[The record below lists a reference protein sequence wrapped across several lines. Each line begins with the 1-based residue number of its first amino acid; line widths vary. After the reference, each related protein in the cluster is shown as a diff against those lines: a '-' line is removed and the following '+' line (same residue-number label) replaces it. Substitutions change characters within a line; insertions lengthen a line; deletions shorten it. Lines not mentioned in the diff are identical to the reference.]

1 MYYGWYFDPT
11 MLLILPALLLAMWAQ
26 FRVQSTFRKYS
37 DVPSA
42 QGWTAAEMAADLLA
56 RNGLGDVRVERV
68 RGSLTDHYDPRTNTL
83 RLSDTVYGST
93 SLAALG
99 VAAHECGHAM
109 QEAEG
114 YKPLRIR
121 EKIVPVA
128 QIGSWAAMPLFV
140 LGLVM
145 SWEPLLTAGIIVFS
159 LVVAFYLVTLPV
171 EFDASGRALE
181 QLEGGGYLSSAET
194 DDAGRV
200 LRAAALT
207 YVAAALQA
215 VLQLLRLLVLA
226 GGNRRNRDEF

>member
-1 MYYGWYFDPT
+1 

-68 RGSLTDHYDPRTNTL
+68 RGSLTVHYDPRTNTL

-128 QIGSWAAMPLFV
+128 QIGSWATMPLFV

-226 GGNRRNRDEF
+226 GGNRRNRD

>member
-37 DVPSA
+37 DAPSA

-56 RNGLGDVRVERV
+56 RNGLGDVRIERV

-226 GGNRRNRDEF
+226 GGNRRNRD

>member
-11 MLLILPALLLAMWAQ
+11 MLLILPALLLALWAQ

-56 RNGLGDVRVERV
+56 RNGLGSVRIERV

-207 YVAAALQA
+207 
-215 VLQLLRLLVLA
+215 
-226 GGNRRNRDEF
+226 

>member
-1 MYYGWYFDPT
+1 MYYGWYFAPT

-37 DVPSA
+37 DAPSA

-226 GGNRRNRDEF
+226 GGNRRNRD

>member
-159 LVVAFYLVTLPV
+159 LVVAIYLVTLPV

-226 GGNRRNRDEF
+226 GGNRRNRD

>member
-56 RNGLGDVRVERV
+56 RNGLGDVRIERV

-83 RLSDTVYGST
+83 RLSETVYGST

-109 QEAEG
+109 QQAQG

-215 VLQLLRLLVLA
+215 VLQLLRLVILA
-226 GGNRRNRDEF
+226 GGNRRNRD

>member
-1 MYYGWYFDPT
+1 MYYGSYDPT
-11 MLLILPALLLAMWAQ
+11 MLLVLPALLLALWAQ
-26 FRVQSTFRKYS
+26 FRVQLTFRKYS
-37 DVPSA
+37 RVQSQ
-42 QGWTAAEMAADLLA
+42 QGWTAAQMAADLLE
-56 RNGLGDVRVERV
+56 RSGLSDVRIERV
-68 RGSLTDHYDPRTNTL
+68 RGSLTDHYDPRDNTL
-83 RLSDTVYGST
+83 RLSETVYDS
-93 SLAALG
+93 SSIAALG

-226 GGNRRNRDEF
+226 GGNRRNRD

>member
-37 DVPSA
+37 DAPSA

-171 EFDASGRALE
+171 EFDASGRALG

-226 GGNRRNRDEF
+226 GGNRRNRD

>member
-56 RNGLGDVRVERV
+56 RTGLGSVRIERV

-226 GGNRRNRDEF
+226 GGNRRNRD

>member
-56 RNGLGDVRVERV
+56 RNGLGDVRIERV

-226 GGNRRNRDEF
+226 GGNRRNRD

>member
-99 VAAHECGHAM
+99 VAIVI
-109 QEAEG
+109 
-114 YKPLRIR
+114 IR
-121 EKIVPVA
+121 VIRKKTKK
-128 QIGSWAAMPLFV
+128 Q
-140 LGLVM
+140 
-145 SWEPLLTAGIIVFS
+145 
-159 LVVAFYLVTLPV
+159 
-171 EFDASGRALE
+171 RK
-181 QLEGGGYLSSAET
+181 
-194 DDAGRV
+194 
-200 LRAAALT
+200 
-207 YVAAALQA
+207 
-215 VLQLLRLLVLA
+215 
-226 GGNRRNRDEF
+226 

>member
-42 QGWTAAEMAADLLA
+42 LGWPAAEMPADLLA
-56 RNGLGDVRVERV
+56 RHGLGDGRIERV

-226 GGNRRNRDEF
+226 GGNRRNRD

>member
-56 RNGLGDVRVERV
+56 RNGLGNVRIERV

-121 EKIVPVA
+121 EQIVPVA

-226 GGNRRNRDEF
+226 GGNRRNRD

>member
-37 DVPSA
+37 DAPSA

-56 RNGLGDVRVERV
+56 RNGLGDVRVDRV

-226 GGNRRNRDEF
+226 GGNRRNRD

>member
-1 MYYGWYFDPT
+1 MYYGWDFDPT

-128 QIGSWAAMPLFV
+128 QIGSWAAPK
-140 LGLVM
+140 
-145 SWEPLLTAGIIVFS
+145 AII
-159 LVVAFYLVTLPV
+159 TM
-171 EFDASGRALE
+171 
-181 QLEGGGYLSSAET
+181 
-194 DDAGRV
+194 
-200 LRAAALT
+200 
-207 YVAAALQA
+207 
-215 VLQLLRLLVLA
+215 
-226 GGNRRNRDEF
+226 RRR

>member
-37 DVPSA
+37 DAPSA

-56 RNGLGDVRVERV
+56 RNGLGDVRIERV

-159 LVVAFYLVTLPV
+159 LVVAFYLV

-226 GGNRRNRDEF
+226 GGNRRNRD

>member
-37 DVPSA
+37 DTPSA

-226 GGNRRNRDEF
+226 GGNRRNRD

>member
-37 DVPSA
+37 DMPSA

-56 RNGLGDVRVERV
+56 RNGLGSVRVERV

-226 GGNRRNRDEF
+226 GGNRRNRD

>member
-11 MLLILPALLLAMWAQ
+11 MLLILPALLLALWAQ

-37 DVPSA
+37 DAPSA

-226 GGNRRNRDEF
+226 GGNRRNRD

>member
-226 GGNRRNRDEF
+226 GGNRRNRD

>member
-11 MLLILPALLLAMWAQ
+11 TLLILPALLLAMWAQ

-56 RNGLGDVRVERV
+56 RNGLGSVRIERV

-128 QIGSWAAMPLFV
+128 QISSWAAMPLFV

-181 QLEGGGYLSSAET
+181 QLDGGGYLSSAET

-226 GGNRRNRDEF
+226 GGNRRNRD

>member
-56 RNGLGDVRVERV
+56 RNGLGSVRIERV

-121 EKIVPVA
+121 EKIMPVA

-226 GGNRRNRDEF
+226 GGNRRNRD

>member
-1 MYYGWYFDPT
+1 MYYGYYDPT
-11 MLLILPALLLAMWAQ
+11 TLLILPALLLALWAQ

-37 DVPSA
+37 SIPST

-56 RNGLGDVRVERV
+56 RNGLSGVRIERV
-68 RGSLTDHYDPRTNTL
+68 RGSLTDHYDPRDSTL
-83 RLSDTVYGST
+83 RLSETVFDST

-99 VAAHECGHAM
+99 VAAHECGHAL
-109 QEAEG
+109 QAAEG
-114 YKPLRIR
+114 YSPLRIR

-128 QIGSWAAMPLFV
+128 QLGSWAAVPLFM

-145 SWEPLLTAGIIVFS
+145 SWQPLVTAGILVFS
-159 LVVAFYLVTLPV
+159 LVVAFYLITLPV
-171 EFDASGRALE
+171 ELDASGRALE

-207 YVAAALQA
+207 YIAAALQA
-215 VLQLLRLLVLA
+215 ILHLARLLLLA
-226 GGNRRNRDEF
+226 SGNRRRRD

>member
-11 MLLILPALLLAMWAQ
+11 TLLILPALLLAMWAQ

-56 RNGLGDVRVERV
+56 RNGLGDVRIERV

-226 GGNRRNRDEF
+226 GGNRRNRD

>member
-11 MLLILPALLLAMWAQ
+11 TLLILPALLLAMWAQ

-226 GGNRRNRDEF
+226 GGNRRNRD

>member
-1 MYYGWYFDPT
+1 MFWDTTY
-11 MLLILPALLLAMWAQ
+11 ILVILGAVLCAAASWNISQTYRRYSAFSNARGLTAEAVAAMILRGAGI
-26 FRVQSTFRKYS
+26 
-37 DVPSA
+37 P
-42 QGWTAAEMAADLLA
+42 
-56 RNGLGDVRVERV
+56 DVRIERIG
-68 RGSLTDHYDPRTNTL
+68 GSLTDHYSPGERVL
-83 RLSDTVYGST
+83 RLSDSVYGST
-93 SLAALG
+93 SVAAIG

-207 YVAAALQA
+207 
-215 VLQLLRLLVLA
+215 
-226 GGNRRNRDEF
+226 

>member
-11 MLLILPALLLAMWAQ
+11 TLLILPALLLAMWAQ

-42 QGWTAAEMAADLLA
+42 QDWTAAEMAADLLA
-56 RNGLGDVRVERV
+56 RNGLGSVRIERV

-226 GGNRRNRDEF
+226 GGNRRNRD

>member
-56 RNGLGDVRVERV
+56 RNGLGDVRIERV

-83 RLSDTVYGST
+83 RLSETVYGST

-109 QEAEG
+109 QQAQG
-114 YKPLRIR
+114 YKPLRVR

-145 SWEPLLTAGIIVFS
+145 SWEPLLTAGIVVFS

-215 VLQLLRLLVLA
+215 VLQLLRLVILA
-226 GGNRRNRDEF
+226 GGNRRNRD

>member
-37 DVPSA
+37 DMPSA

-56 RNGLGDVRVERV
+56 RNGLGSVRIERV

-226 GGNRRNRDEF
+226 GGNRRNRD

>member
-56 RNGLGDVRVERV
+56 RNGLGDLRVERV
-68 RGSLTDHYDPRTNTL
+68 CGSLTDHYDPRTNTL

-226 GGNRRNRDEF
+226 GGNRRNRD

>member
-159 LVVAFYLVTLPV
+159 LVVAFFLVTLPV

-226 GGNRRNRDEF
+226 GGNRRNRD

>member
-37 DVPSA
+37 DAPSA

-56 RNGLGDVRVERV
+56 RNGLGSV

-226 GGNRRNRDEF
+226 GGNRRNRD

>member
-1 MYYGWYFDPT
+1 MFYYYDPT
-11 MLLILPALLLAMWAQ
+11 YLLLIPGLLLALYAQ
-26 FRVQSTFRKYS
+26 FKVSSTYS
-37 DVPSA
+37 HWKQVPSRIHMT
-42 QGWTAAEMAADLLA
+42 GAEIA
-56 RNGLGDVRVERV
+56 RAILDSNGCGDVAIERV
-68 RGSLTDHYDPRTNTL
+68 SGSLTDHYDPRTNTL

-226 GGNRRNRDEF
+226 GGNRRNRD

>member
-56 RNGLGDVRVERV
+56 RNGLGSVRIERV

-128 QIGSWAAMPLFV
+128 QIGSWAAMPLFM

-226 GGNRRNRDEF
+226 GGNRRNRD

>member
-37 DVPSA
+37 DAPSA

-145 SWEPLLTAGIIVFS
+145 SWAPLLTAGIIVFS

-226 GGNRRNRDEF
+226 GGNRRNRD

>member
-159 LVVAFYLVTLPV
+159 LVVAFYLVTLP
-171 EFDASGRALE
+171 ASSTRP
-181 QLEGGGYLSSAET
+181 
-194 DDAGRV
+194 AGRSSSS
-200 LRAAALT
+200 RAADIFPPPKRTTRGACC
-207 YVAAALQA
+207 A
-215 VLQLLRLLVLA
+215 RP
-226 GGNRRNRDEF
+226 R